1 MRCFLPQKWSFSP
14 HLVAQTTDTPSLWTV
29 VAYKLWTDKFAWYCG
44 PSIEKQVNCISLPP
58 HCLQNGWLRCL
69 TQLSGWSQALSVM
82 IALGWHKQWNSL
94 SLFSLMFLLRFGLCK
109 GWSLGGWSK
118 CRRNNRGTL
127 KWRSRIGAVSL
138 VEHKVGPIMQARY
151 LVVFNQVTFF
161 FFPRPLIHSVQR
173 ICCKNRS
180 RLLPLRSFYLWDLVC
195 WICKWFKNVWK
206 SARRQKRIS

>member
-1 MRCFLPQKWSFSP
+1 MFSASEMVFLTSSCCT
-14 HLVAQTTDTPSLWTV
+14 TTDTPSLWTV

-69 TQLSGWSQALSVM
+69 TQLSGCSQALSVT
-82 IALGWHKQWNSL
+82 IAVGWHKQWNSL

-127 KWRSRIGAVSL
+127 KWGSRIGAVSL

-161 FFPRPLIHSVQR
+161 FFSPDP
-173 ICCKNRS
+173 
-180 RLLPLRSFYLWDLVC
+180 
-195 WICKWFKNVWK
+195 WFILYRGYAVRTGQG
-206 SARRQKRIS
+206 SCP